1 MPVVPPT
8 KLAQLQKN
16 VQNIR
21 NVCVLAHVDHGK
33 TTLSDA
39 LLATNGIISNKLA
52 GKIRYLDSREDEQER
67 GITMES
73 SGISLYYKLL
83 RKASDDTTT
92 ANSHVAED
100 GADSGEM
107 LVASEYLVNLI
118 DSPGHVDFASE
129 VASAARLSD
138 GALVLVDVVEGVC
151 TQTVSVLRQAW
162 VENVQPI
169 LFLNKIDRLIVEW
182 QMTPSEAY
190 VHMQQLIEQVNA
202 VLAGFWEGDRLAED
216 SRKLEEAKEK
226 WREAHGED
234 APMSEWYLEE
244 KDDSQIYFSPEQS
257 NVLFGS
263 AIDGW
268 AFRVNHFAQIFAEK
282 LGIPSPSKLQP
293 LMWGD
298 YFIDPKNRRRVLTR
312 KQFSKLYG
320 PGKAAAATPLFVQLC
335 LSPIWQVYD
344 SVVVEPN
351 QEKVDKVIAALEVKV
366 LPRDRR
372 SKDRRILLTAIM
384 QGWLPL
390 AQACMVAIVE
400 QLPSPAA
407 AQVLRL
413 PPLVHGEARSLADRS
428 ATEPKNNVE
437 RALYGCETGSDAEP
451 APLVAYI
458 GKIIS
463 VPRGSLPEFTTGKSQ
478 RDRMAMSADEMR
490 ARGRDAV
497 RRELALS
504 RESAT
509 GTPLSMLSPS
519 EGASL
524 SGSGVATPLQEA
536 TSQPVSIDSLADAM
550 KEKLSIGAN
559 SGGSGDGATETSVA
573 DENADPDA
581 SEDEVLVGFGRIY
594 SGVIRVGD
602 TVWAMQPKY
611 SAKKAN
617 SQSYLKKV
625 TVRALYMMM
634 GREFVSLQQVPAG
647 NVFGIRGLGGA
658 ILKSGTLASDSQ
670 TCPNLAAMHTETH
683 PIVRVALEPV
693 NPQDMA
699 RLARGL
705 ELLNQADPCVQVA
718 LQATGERVL
727 VTAGELHLERCL
739 KDLRER
745 FAQCEIHVSEPI
757 VPFREGIVRQ
767 HAQPGVALGEVGSS
781 GQSLAIISN
790 TTQRTSDTTES
801 GEPHTKTAD
810 GPPRGEVTLTTANG
824 QVTITV
830 QVEPLP
836 QKVTKFLLR
845 HEGDIQRVVN
855 LASSSQRRRRLA
867 GVSEALGNDEAED
880 DAVVAANEESD
891 SENESGEAKAVKPS
905 SAADLGP
912 WLQTRLRS
920 GFRKAK
926 GWEPQRVEYATDAGV
941 RSFGPSMTGPNML
954 IYSRSVLEQSSKP
967 NDSWFK
973 QLSNK
978 PIPESSSAATPMLSD
993 GEDSNI
999 DGDAPE
1005 AGQLADSAAQAGY
1018 TIRDFEESV
1027 NTGFQLATRSGP
1039 VCFEPLVGTAV
1050 TIKSFVFSS
1059 SSRDAEPD
1067 NGAGGS
1073 SSGANVASTSVLS
1086 GQIISTVRDAIKAGF
1101 LHWSPRLYLAMYT
1114 CDIQAT
1120 SEVLG
1125 KVYGVIARRRG
1136 RILSE
1141 EMREGT
1147 PYFTIRAAIPIVE
1160 SFGFADEIRKRT
1172 SGAAIP
1178 LLIFRGFEPLDTD
1191 PFWVPTTEEELEDLG
1206 EKADRDN
1213 VAKKYMDKVRKRKG
1227 LFVERKI
1234 IEHAEKQRTLKK

>member
-1 MPVVPPT
+1 MPVVPPV
-8 KLAQLQKN
+8 KLAQLQKS

-83 RKASDDTTT
+83 RKPTEGDSTDAGNSAD
-92 ANSHVAED
+92 ANECMA
-100 GADSGEM
+100 
-107 LVASEYLVNLI
+107 ASEYLINLI

-244 KDDSQIYFSPEQS
+244 KDDSQIYFSPEQG

-268 AFRVNHFAQIFAEK
+268 AFRINHFAQIFAEK
-282 LGIPSPSKLQP
+282 LGIPSPAKLQP

-298 YFIDPKNRRRVLTR
+298 YFIDPKNRRRVLNR

-335 LSPIWQVYD
+335 LLPIWQVYD
-344 SVVVEPN
+344 SVVIEPN

-372 SKDRRILLTAIM
+372 SKDRKTLLTAIM

-390 AQACMVAIVE
+390 AQACMVAIVD

-407 AQVLRL
+407 AQPLRL
-413 PPLVHGEARSLADRS
+413 PPLVHSEAKSLADRG
-428 ATEPKNNVE
+428 AAEPENAAE
-437 RALYGCETGSDAEP
+437 RALYGCEAGSATEST
-451 APLVAYI
+451 PLVAYI
-458 GKIIS
+458 GKIVS
-463 VPRGSLPEFTTGKSQ
+463 VPRQSLPEFSAGKSQ

-490 ARGRDAV
+490 ALGRDAV
-497 RRELALS
+497 RRELALN
-504 RESAT
+504 RESAN
-509 GTPLSMLSPS
+509 GTPLSMLSPA

-524 SGSGVATPLQEA
+524 AGSGFATPSQEA
-536 TSQPVSIDSLADAM
+536 PLQPVSIDSLADAM
-550 KEKLSIGAN
+550 KEKLSINSDSAESSTNAGEVAN
-559 SGGSGDGATETSVA
+559 A
-573 DENADPDA
+573 DESVDPDA
-581 SEDEVLVGFGRIY
+581 NEDEVLVGFGRIY
-594 SGVIRVGD
+594 SGTIRVGD

-611 SAKKAN
+611 NAKRSN
-617 SQSYLKKV
+617 THGYLKRV

-634 GREFVSLQQVPAG
+634 GREFVALQQIPAG
-647 NVFGIRGLGGA
+647 NVFGIRGLSGA
-658 ILKSGTLASDSQ
+658 ILKNGTLASDAQS
-670 TCPNLAAMHTETH
+670 CPNLAAMHIETH
-683 PIVRVALEPV
+683 PIVRVALEPR
-693 NPQDMA
+693 NPQDMGK
-699 RLARGL
+699 LARGL
-705 ELLNQADPCVQVA
+705 ELLNQADPCVQVS
-718 LQATGERVL
+718 LQSTGERVL
-727 VTAGELHLERCL
+727 MTAGELHLERCL

-757 VPFREGIVRQ
+757 VPFRESIVRQ
-767 HAQPGVALGEVGSS
+767 SAQPGVVLGEVGSS
-781 GQSLAIISN
+781 GQSLAIIS
-790 TTQRTSDTTES
+790 TSTPNPADAASAVEFEDSRAKPTE
-801 GEPHTKTAD
+801 GA
-810 GPPRGEVTLTTANG
+810 PRGEVSLTTPNG

-836 QKVTKFLLR
+836 QKVTRFLSR
-845 HEGDIQRVVN
+845 HEGDIQRI
-855 LASSSQRRRRLA
+855 ASTQASSQRRRRLA
-867 GVSEALGNDEAED
+867 AVSDALENEEAED
-880 DAVVAANEESD
+880 DAVVAGNDGSD
-891 SENESGEAKAVKPS
+891 SEDEGGEAKVLKPS
-905 SAADLGP
+905 SAAELGP
-912 WLQTRLRS
+912 WVQTRLRAC
-920 GFRKAK
+920 FRKAK
-926 GWEPQRVEYATDAGV
+926 GWEPQRVEFATDAGI
-941 RSFGPSMTGPNML
+941 RSFGPKRTGPNML
-954 IYSRSVLEQSSKP
+954 IYSKSVLSQSSKP
-967 NDSWFK
+967 SDSWFK
-973 QLSNK
+973 KTTSRA
-978 PIPESSSAATPMLSD
+978 IPESSSAATPMLSD
-993 GEDSNI
+993 GEESDSEDVSATAESI
-999 DGDAPE
+999 GDRAVQP
-1005 AGQLADSAAQAGY
+1005 SY

-1027 NTGFQLATRSGP
+1027 NTGFQLATSSGP
-1039 VCFEPLVGTAV
+1039 VCFEPLAGVAV
-1050 TIKSFVFSS
+1050 TIKSFAHNGSRVAESDNSS
-1059 SSRDAEPD
+1059 A
-1067 NGAGGS
+1067 
-1073 SSGANVASTSVLS
+1073 SVLS
-1086 GQIISTVRDAIKAGF
+1086 GQIISTVRDAIKIGF

-1147 PYFTIRAAIPIVE
+1147 PYFMIKAAIPIVE

-1178 LLIFRGFEPLDTD
+1178 LLIFRGFEPLDID